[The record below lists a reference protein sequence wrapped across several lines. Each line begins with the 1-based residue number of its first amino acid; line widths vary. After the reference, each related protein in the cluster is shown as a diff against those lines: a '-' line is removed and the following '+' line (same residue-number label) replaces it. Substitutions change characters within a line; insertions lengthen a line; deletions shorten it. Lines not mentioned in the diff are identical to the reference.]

1 MLRNMRETCREP
13 SLCRSFKQYNIHYW
27 WCYFYMALPIS
38 ECIEFSLRTLIL
50 WRNQGSGI
58 WFKVRLALKW
68 IGKLFKGRGR
78 EGDKEQPRGGKG
90 RSSSLLVSLNC
101 SLASIAPP
109 ANTSPVKFF
118 ICFLAPSE
126 LQLWRSQAYKMD
138 LYNIAIFES
147 NRMIC

>member
-13 SLCRSFKQYNIHYW
+13 SLCRSFNQYNIQYW
-27 WCYFYMALPIS
+27 WCFIYMTLPIS
-38 ECIEFSLRTLIL
+38 ECIKFSLRTLIL
-50 WRNQGSGI
+50 WHKQGRGI

-68 IGKLFKGRGR
+68 IGKLFKEGRGR
-78 EGDKEQPRGGKG
+78 GDKEQPRGGKG

-118 ICFLAPSE
+118 IYSLAPSE
-126 LQLWRSQAYKMD
+126 LQHWRSQVYKMD
-138 LYNIAIFES
+138 LYNINIFES
-147 NRMIC
+147 NRIIS